1 MDSSI
6 ALISANGNESA
17 AQKILK
23 NRSRQGKRL
32 QYLRLSG
39 DDGYTVGAAVEELR
53 GDERAHVDGDSDAL
67 RRIPV
72 VRRWSIGIL
81 HPAAPVTLERV
92 AAIEGSQR
100 QRHGTREIVY
110 VGDLKMGRFGRD
122 VGKSAPCRIQIK
134 PGWAQRA
141 ETSFANSFYFIEIFS
156 LSFILFYGWF
166 LLFFSKHKIS
176 NL

>member
-72 VRRWSIGIL
+72 VRR
-81 HPAAPVTLERV
+81 
-92 AAIEGSQR
+92 
-100 QRHGTREIVY
+100 
-110 VGDLKMGRFGRD
+110 
-122 VGKSAPCRIQIK
+122 
-134 PGWAQRA
+134 
-141 ETSFANSFYFIEIFS
+141 
-156 LSFILFYGWF
+156 
-166 LLFFSKHKIS
+166 
-176 NL
+176 